1 MARRLTVLT
10 IAFHLVAVGCGQDVQ
25 LMDDGGGGGMDA
37 GTGGADGG
45 DPGDGSM
52 AIDATDPLDGR
63 ASDLVATRD
72 GYCMGAGPPL
82 LVGDGEM
89 VTEGECGG
97 RLASRLFRF
106 ALCTCTSASV
116 QDRLIIDSF
125 DSSMGPFMTGESG
138 GSVGVNTR
146 YENTNITNIGGSLF
160 VAGTT
165 RVQMSSTQDIGGDVE
180 LNGPLTVDDR
190 VRITRDAYVNG
201 NVDGSAAFIVGRDLY
216 LSPGSSATGD
226 IRVTGAT
233 NTDAAF
239 TIDPPC
245 ACGADD
251 LVDIAAIVAAG
262 AATHHNEEVGIG
274 AGDLQGAGG
283 GVDMELP
290 CGRFYFDTIETRS
303 RPITLRVDGR
313 TLIYVAGDV
322 TVENPLNVIV
332 GPMGELDL
340 FIAGNLEATDALNL
354 GDGTS
359 RPASVRLYVG
369 GTRPILMSSGTT
381 LAGNLYAPFAQ
392 LRPADRVT
400 IFGSAFVESFASS
413 GDVTIH
419 YDRAVITADEDC
431 PDIPGPMPDGGVP
444 SDGGVPPPGCM
455 TCGDCP
461 ATEAC
466 VDGVC
471 GDCRTDGDCCRPLV
485 CNTATGRCETFM

>member
-1 MARRLTVLT
+1 M
-10 IAFHLVAVGCGQDVQ
+10 
-25 LMDDGGGGGMDA
+25 
-37 GTGGADGG
+37 
-45 DPGDGSM
+45 
-52 AIDATDPLDGR
+52 
-63 ASDLVATRD
+63 
-72 GYCMGAGPPL
+72 
-82 LVGDGEM
+82 
-89 VTEGECGG
+89 
-97 RLASRLFRF
+97 
-106 ALCTCTSASV
+106 
-116 QDRLIIDSF
+116 
-125 DSSMGPFMTGESG
+125 
-138 GSVGVNTR
+138 
-146 YENTNITNIGGSLF
+146 
-160 VAGTT
+160 
-165 RVQMSSTQDIGGDVE
+165 
-180 LNGPLTVDDR
+180 
-190 VRITRDAYVNG
+190 
-201 NVDGSAAFIVGRDLY
+201 
-216 LSPGSSATGD
+216 
-226 IRVTGAT
+226 
-233 NTDAAF
+233 
-239 TIDPPC
+239 
-245 ACGADD
+245 
-251 LVDIAAIVAAG
+251 
-262 AATHHNEEVGIG
+262 
-274 AGDLQGAGG
+274 
-283 GVDMELP
+283 
-290 CGRFYFDTIETRS
+290 
-303 RPITLRVDGR
+303 DGR